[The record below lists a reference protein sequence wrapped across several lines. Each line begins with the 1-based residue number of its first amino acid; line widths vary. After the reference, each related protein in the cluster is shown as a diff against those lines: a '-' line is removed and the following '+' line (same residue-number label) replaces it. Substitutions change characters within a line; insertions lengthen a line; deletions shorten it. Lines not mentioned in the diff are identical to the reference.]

1 MFIRSLN
8 IRRTNECIPEETNV
22 LYLAKNQDGENT
34 MEMKR
39 VLKNIDVLLRY
50 GLIAILLLS
59 FLIHTM
65 VFIINWEAFIFGVR
79 LAGPLAGLYLFL
91 EAIGAGSLAF
101 LLIKYRQ
108 YTTAF
113 FALAVLYF
121 GYLFLDSAVTIQ
133 TLTDKLYSPVL
144 LMVFIISLV
153 FLIFHALIAR
163 FCNGDDSPTMIES
176 AMHSISSRI
185 WTQKTDGDKIIIGTL
200 LVIVLFIAVII
211 ILPLTIAL
219 IFWLLSLF

>member
-1 MFIRSLN
+1 
-8 IRRTNECIPEETNV
+8 
-22 LYLAKNQDGENT
+22 
-34 MEMKR
+34 MEIKR

-59 FLIHTM
+59 FLRYIF

-79 LAGPLAGLYLFL
+79 LAGPPAGLYLFL
-91 EAIGAGSLAF
+91 KAIGAGSLAF

-108 YTTAF
+108 YTTAA

-121 GYLFLDSAVTIQ
+121 GYNFIDSAVTIQ

-153 FLIFHALIAR
+153 ILIFHALIAR
-163 FCNGDDSPTMIES
+163 FCRGDDSPTMIES
-176 AMHSISSRI
+176 AVHSVSTKIM
-185 WTQKTDGDKIIIGTL
+185 TQETDEDKIIIVTL
-200 LVIVLFIAVII
+200 LVIVLLIAVII
-211 ILPLTIAL
+211 ILPLTMAI
-219 IFWLLSLF
+219 IVSLMELF